1 MARRRGN
8 RPRPAP
14 RYPRSAR
21 LNQLLRQILGEEMA
35 VIEDDRLA
43 DVAIVDVEVDN
54 ELAVARVY
62 VSSLLGAHDDER
74 IVSVVQE
81 HRGRLRSA
89 VAQQARI
96 KRTPELVFV
105 ADPGVRSGERV
116 ETILRSLDLPPEDAA
131 GSDDVDPVDGE
142 TD

>member
-1 MARRRGN
+1 
-8 RPRPAP
+8 
-14 RYPRSAR
+14 
-21 LNQLLRQILGEEMA
+21 MA
-35 VIEDDRLA
+35 VIEDDRRA

-62 VSSLLGAHDDER
+62 LSSLLGAYDDER

-89 VAQQARI
+89 VAQQPRI
-96 KRTPELVFV
+96 NRTPELVFV

-116 ETILRSLDLPPEDAA
+116 ETILRSLDLPPDDAV
-131 GSDDVDPVDGE
+131 GSEDVDPVDGE